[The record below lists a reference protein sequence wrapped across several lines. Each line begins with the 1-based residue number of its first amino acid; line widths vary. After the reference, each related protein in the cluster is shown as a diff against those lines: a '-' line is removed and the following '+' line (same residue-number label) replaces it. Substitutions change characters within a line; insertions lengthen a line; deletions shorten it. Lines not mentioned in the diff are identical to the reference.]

1 MSEDSFNAKFIKT
14 MTEFVA
20 RDNDILTHPR
30 QKDIATRNVATDS
43 LCVVQGG
50 GTNVK

>member
-20 RDNDILTHPR
+20 RDYDILTYPR
-30 QKDIATRNVATDS
+30 QKDVATEQVATDS
-43 LCVVQGG
+43 LYVVQGG
-50 GTNVK
+50 GTNGK